1 MSNNSM
7 YLIELYKIFI
17 SSINNVDLQK
27 KRDKKYITKCIEN
40 YLDNSVLNNY
50 SSKYEMFEYI
60 YDVELSDTK
69 H

>member
-1 MSNNSM
+1 MSNNSL

-17 SSINNVDLQK
+17 SSISNVDLQK
-27 KRDKKYITKCIEN
+27 KCDKKYITKCIEN

-69 H
+69 Y

>member
-27 KRDKKYITKCIEN
+27 KRDKKYIIKCIEN

-69 H
+69 Y

>member
-1 MSNNSM
+1 M

-27 KRDKKYITKCIEN
+27 KCDKKYITKCIEN

-69 H
+69 Y

>member
-1 MSNNSM
+1 M